1 MKGKFF
7 ILSFFILPFGMK
19 AQNDIIENHET
30 LVYYNSTIKDY
41 LSYMKDLTDD
51 KEKIALIDSLMKYNQ
66 LLEENLNNTVLPE
79 VAMEEVPEPVEEMP
93 SDTTWDYGMENPDF
107 EGEEM
112 EEDYESFG
120 MNKFIPFKSKIKT
133 KFEIQFGINNVNI
146 NSVAANSI
154 EPEIHTPASWFWEF
168 GLLTNNRIGKKN
180 SKVALSY
187 GFTYLVNRFSMDND
201 VRLALV
207 NNEPQFVP
215 VDNANKNPKLNI
227 GYITVPLALDFKF
240 SKGFQCSIGGFA
252 GYRVHTVQKL
262 ETKPGYERIEE
273 ERFANYRLNNWTYG
287 AKFSIGLR
295 GFNLVGRYCFSNLF
309 RDSTPYDMNVFMIGT
324 SLRI

>member
-1 MKGKFF
+1 MRGKFLIVIVLAF
-7 ILSFFILPFGMK
+7 PLGLV
-19 AQNDIIENHET
+19 AQNDAISNHEN
-30 LVYYNSTIKDY
+30 LVYYNSSVKDY
-41 LSYMKDLTDD
+41 LSYMRDLTNDQ
-51 KEKIALIDSLMKYNQ
+51 EKLALIDSMIKYN
-66 LLEENLNNTVLPE
+66 LLMEENLNNTVLPE
-79 VAMEEVPEPVEEMP
+79 YDATEEQMEEMP
-93 SDTTWDYGMENPDF
+93 SDSTWDYGMENPEYESED
-107 EGEEM
+107 M
-112 EEDYESFG
+112 EEDYKSFG
-120 MNKFIPFKSKIKT
+120 MNKFIPFKNKIKT
-133 KFEIQFGINNVNI
+133 KFEIQFGVNNIHINAISQN
-146 NSVAANSI
+146 AI
-154 EPEIHTPASWFWEF
+154 EPEVHTPASWFWEF

-187 GFTYLVNRFSMDND
+187 GFSYLINRFSMDND
-201 VRLALV
+201 VRLDV
-207 NNEPQFVP
+207 INNQPQFVE
-215 VDNANKNPKLNI
+215 VAGAKRNPKLNI

-287 AKFSIGLR
+287 AKFSVGLR

-309 RDSTPYDMNVFMIGT
+309 RETTPYDMNVFMIGT